1 MTFISKAVA
10 AWLGGSLS
18 LLAPCA
24 WAQVQTPPPA
34 LQQPQSPA
42 AAVAATSVNAP
53 LSLEAALALA
63 MEHNPG
69 LRAAAQAVAASEGAV
84 IQSAARP
91 NPELAYSQED
101 TRRETRSMTLQWN
114 QPIEIGGKRAARMKA
129 AEHGR
134 ELAQAEL
141 EAARAGLRADVRM
154 AFANVLAAQQRVLL
168 HQKTLEIASQARDA
182 AAKRVQAGKA
192 APLEETKASVAQGS
206 AQLALAQAQSGL
218 RVARQQLALQWG
230 GQPASFGLAV
240 GELTQLPLLPAHALM
255 QEKLE
260 QSPQML
266 RAQQAVL
273 QARSV
278 AELERAK
285 RLPDPSVSLG
295 MKRAQEVGRNQL
307 VIGISV
313 PLPILDSNRGNQ
325 LQALRLADKAED
337 ELLAT
342 RQQMQAALQQQQELL
357 QSSQAQAQQLAQQV
371 LPAAESAYE
380 VAAKGFALGKF
391 SYLEVLDAQ
400 RTLAEARSLYLEQL
414 VATHQA
420 AADITRQLGD
430 VPGLE

>member
-1 MTFISKAVA
+1 MTFITKAA
-10 AWLGGSLS
+10 AVLLGGGLS
-18 LLAPCA
+18 LLATCG
-24 WAQVQTPPPA
+24 WAQQ
-34 LQQPQSPA
+34 A
-42 AAVAATSVNAP
+42 AATAPAIAATPAP
-53 LSLEAALALA
+53 MSLQAALALA
-63 MEHNPG
+63 MEHNPS

-84 IQSAARP
+84 IQSRARP

-134 ELAQAEL
+134 ELVQAEL
-141 EAARAGLRADVRM
+141 DAARAGLRADVRA
-154 AFANVLAAQQRVLL
+154 AFAKVLAGQQRVQL
-168 HQKTLEIASQARDA
+168 HEKTLEIASNARDA
-182 AAKRVQAGKA
+182 AAKRVQAGKI
-192 APLEETKASVAQGS
+192 APLEETKARVAESS

-218 RVARQQLALQWG
+218 RVARQQLALLWG
-230 GQPASFGLAV
+230 AQPLSMGRAV
-240 GELTQLPLLPAHALM
+240 GELGDLPALPDSSALL
-255 QEKLE
+255 EKLE
-260 QSPQML
+260 HSPQML

-273 QARSV
+273 QAKSV

-307 VIGISV
+307 VVGISV

-342 RQQMQAALQQQQELL
+342 RQQLNAQLQQQLELL
-357 QSSQAQAQQLAQQV
+357 QTSRAQALQLAQQV

-380 VAAKGFALGKF
+380 VSAKGFALGKF

-400 RTLAEARSLYLEQL
+400 RTLADARSLYLEQL

>member
-1 MTFISKAVA
+1 MTFITKAA
-10 AWLGGSLS
+10 AVLLGSGLG
-18 LLAPCA
+18 LFVPCA
-24 WAQVQTPPPA
+24 WAQQ
-34 LQQPQSPA
+34 A
-42 AAVAATSVNAP
+42 APTAATAAP
-53 LSLEAALALA
+53 ISLQAALALA

-69 LRAAAQAVAASEGAV
+69 LRAAAQALAASEGAL
-84 IQSAARP
+84 IQSRARP

-114 QPIEIGGKRAARMKA
+114 QSIEIGGKRAARMKA
-129 AEHGR
+129 AGHGR
-134 ELAQAEL
+134 ELARAEL
-141 EAARAGLRADVRM
+141 EAAQAGLRADVRT
-154 AFANVLAAQQRVLL
+154 AFANVLAGQQRVQL
-168 HQKTLEIASQARDA
+168 HQRTLEIAGSARDA
-182 AAKRVQAGKA
+182 AAKRVLAGKV
-192 APLEETKASVAQGS
+192 APLEETKARVAESS
-206 AQLALAQAQSGL
+206 AELALAQARSGL
-218 RVARQQLALQWG
+218 RVARQQLAALWG
-230 GQPASFGLAV
+230 AQPAAFGSAV
-240 GELTQLPLLPAHALM
+240 GELAQLPVLPDEGLM
-255 QEKLE
+255 LEKLE
-260 QSPQML
+260 HSPQML
-266 RAQQAVL
+266 RAQQAVF

-307 VIGISV
+307 VVGISV

-342 RQQMQAALQQQQELL
+342 RQQMYAQLQQQREQL
-357 QSSQAQAQQLAQQV
+357 QSSRAQAEQLAQQV

>member
-1 MTFISKAVA
+1 MTFITKAA
-10 AWLGGSLS
+10 AVLLGSGLG
-18 LLAPCA
+18 LFVPCA
-24 WAQVQTPPPA
+24 WAQQ
-34 LQQPQSPA
+34 A
-42 AAVAATSVNAP
+42 APTAATAAP
-53 LSLEAALALA
+53 ISLQAALALA

-69 LRAAAQAVAASEGAV
+69 LRAAAQALAASEGAL
-84 IQSAARP
+84 IQSRARP

-114 QPIEIGGKRAARMKA
+114 QSIEIGGKREARMKA
-129 AEHGR
+129 AGHGR
-134 ELAQAEL
+134 ELARAEL
-141 EAARAGLRADVRM
+141 EAAQAGLRADVRT
-154 AFANVLAAQQRVLL
+154 AFANVLAGQQRVQL
-168 HQKTLEIASQARDA
+168 HQRTLEIARSARDA
-182 AAKRVQAGKA
+182 AAKRVLAGKV
-192 APLEETKASVAQGS
+192 APLEETKARVAESS
-206 AQLALAQAQSGL
+206 AELALAQARSGL
-218 RVARQQLALQWG
+218 RVARQQLAALWG
-230 GQPASFGLAV
+230 AQPAAFGSAV
-240 GELTQLPLLPAHALM
+240 GELAQLPVLPDEGLM
-255 QEKLE
+255 LEKLE
-260 QSPQML
+260 HSPQML
-266 RAQQAVL
+266 RAQQAVF

-307 VIGISV
+307 VVGISV

-342 RQQMQAALQQQQELL
+342 RQQMYAQLQQQREQL
-357 QSSQAQAQQLAQQV
+357 QSSRAQAEQLAQQV

>member
-1 MTFISKAVA
+1 MTFITKAAAALLGSGLGLFVPCSWAQQPAPVTAVA
-10 AWLGGSLS
+10 AAPISL
-18 LLAPCA
+18 
-24 WAQVQTPPPA
+24 Q
-34 LQQPQSPA
+34 
-42 AAVAATSVNAP
+42 
-53 LSLEAALALA
+53 AALALA
-63 MEHNPG
+63 MERNPG
-69 LRAAAQAVAASEGAV
+69 LRAAAQALAASEGAL
-84 IQSAARP
+84 IQSRARP

-101 TRRETRSMTLQWN
+101 MRRETRSMTLQWN
-114 QPIEIGGKRAARMKA
+114 QSIEIGGKREARMKA

-134 ELAQAEL
+134 ELARAEL
-141 EAARAGLRADVRM
+141 EAAQAGLRADVRT
-154 AFANVLAAQQRVLL
+154 AFANVLAGQQRVQL
-168 HQKTLEIASQARDA
+168 HQKTLEIASSARDA
-182 AAKRVQAGKA
+182 AAKRVQAGKV
-192 APLEETKASVAQGS
+192 APLEETKARVAESS
-206 AQLALAQAQSGL
+206 AELALAQARSGL
-218 RVARQQLALQWG
+218 RVARQQLAALWG
-230 GQPASFGLAV
+230 AQPAAFGSAV
-240 GELTQLPLLPAHALM
+240 GELAQLPVLPDEGPML
-255 QEKLE
+255 QRLE
-260 QSPQML
+260 HSPQML
-266 RAQQAVL
+266 RAQQAVF

-307 VIGISV
+307 VVGISV

-342 RQQMQAALQQQQELL
+342 RQQMHALLQQQREQL
-357 QSSQAQAQQLAQQV
+357 QTSRAQAEQLAQQV

>member
-1 MTFISKAVA
+1 MTFITKAA
-10 AWLGGSLS
+10 AVLLGSGLG
-18 LLAPCA
+18 LFVPCA
-24 WAQVQTPPPA
+24 WAQQAAPTA
-34 LQQPQSPA
+34 ATA
-42 AAVAATSVNAP
+42 AAAAAAP
-53 LSLEAALALA
+53 ISLQAALALA

-69 LRAAAQAVAASEGAV
+69 LRAAAQALAASEGAL
-84 IQSAARP
+84 IQSRARS

-114 QPIEIGGKRAARMKA
+114 QSIEIGGKREARMKA
-129 AEHGR
+129 AGHGR
-134 ELAQAEL
+134 ELARAEL
-141 EAARAGLRADVRM
+141 EAAQAGLRADVRT
-154 AFANVLAAQQRVLL
+154 AFANVLAGQQRVQL
-168 HQKTLEIASQARDA
+168 HQRTLEIARSARDA
-182 AAKRVQAGKA
+182 AAKRVLAGKV
-192 APLEETKASVAQGS
+192 APLEETKARVAESS
-206 AQLALAQAQSGL
+206 AELALAQARSGL
-218 RVARQQLALQWG
+218 RVARQQLAALWG
-230 GQPASFGLAV
+230 AQPAAFGSAV
-240 GELTQLPLLPAHALM
+240 GELAQLPVLPDEGLM
-255 QEKLE
+255 LEKLE
-260 QSPQML
+260 HSPQML
-266 RAQQAVL
+266 RAQQAVF

-307 VIGISV
+307 VVGISV

-342 RQQMQAALQQQQELL
+342 RQQMYAQLQQQREQL
-357 QSSQAQAQQLAQQV
+357 QSSRAQAEQLAQQV

>member
-1 MTFISKAVA
+1 MTFITKAA
-10 AWLGGSLS
+10 AVLLGGGLS
-18 LLAPCA
+18 LLATCG
-24 WAQVQTPPPA
+24 WAQQ
-34 LQQPQSPA
+34 A
-42 AAVAATSVNAP
+42 AATAPAIAATPAP
-53 LSLEAALALA
+53 MSLQAALALA
-63 MEHNPG
+63 MEHNPS

-84 IQSAARP
+84 IQSRARP

-134 ELAQAEL
+134 ELVQAEL
-141 EAARAGLRADVRM
+141 DAARAGLRADVRA
-154 AFANVLAAQQRVLL
+154 AFAKVLAGQQRVQL
-168 HQKTLEIASQARDA
+168 HEKTLEIASNARDA
-182 AAKRVQAGKA
+182 AAKRVQAGKI
-192 APLEETKASVAQGS
+192 APLEETKARVAESS

-218 RVARQQLALQWG
+218 RVARQQLALLWG
-230 GQPASFGLAV
+230 AQPASMGRAV
-240 GELTQLPLLPAHALM
+240 GELGDLPALPDSSAML
-255 QEKLE
+255 EKLE
-260 QSPQML
+260 HSPQML

-273 QARSV
+273 QAKSV

-307 VIGISV
+307 VVGISV

-325 LQALRLADKAED
+325 LQALRLADKTED

-342 RQQMQAALQQQQELL
+342 RQQLNAQLQQQLELL
-357 QSSQAQAQQLAQQV
+357 QTSRAQALQLAQQV

-380 VAAKGFALGKF
+380 VSAKGFALGKF

-400 RTLAEARSLYLEQL
+400 RTLADARSLYLEQL

>member
-1 MTFISKAVA
+1 MTFITKAA
-10 AWLGGSLS
+10 AVLLGSGLG
-18 LLAPCA
+18 LFVPCA
-24 WAQVQTPPPA
+24 WAQQAAPTA
-34 LQQPQSPA
+34 ATAATA
-42 AAVAATSVNAP
+42 AAAAP
-53 LSLEAALALA
+53 ISLQAALALA

-69 LRAAAQAVAASEGAV
+69 LRAAAQALAASEGAL
-84 IQSAARP
+84 IQSRARP

-114 QPIEIGGKRAARMKA
+114 QSIEIGGKREARMKA
-129 AEHGR
+129 AGHGR
-134 ELAQAEL
+134 ELARAEL
-141 EAARAGLRADVRM
+141 EAAQAGLRADVRT
-154 AFANVLAAQQRVLL
+154 AFANVLAGQQRVQL
-168 HQKTLEIASQARDA
+168 HQKTLEIAGSARDA
-182 AAKRVQAGKA
+182 AAKRVLAGKV
-192 APLEETKASVAQGS
+192 APLEETKARVAESS
-206 AQLALAQAQSGL
+206 AELALAQARSGL
-218 RVARQQLALQWG
+218 RVARQQLAALWG
-230 GQPASFGLAV
+230 AQPAAFGSAV
-240 GELTQLPLLPAHALM
+240 GELAQLPVLPDEGLM
-255 QEKLE
+255 LEKLE
-260 QSPQML
+260 HSPQML
-266 RAQQAVL
+266 RAQQAVF

-307 VIGISV
+307 VVGISV

-342 RQQMQAALQQQQELL
+342 RQQMYAQLQQQREQL
-357 QSSQAQAQQLAQQV
+357 QSSRAQAEQLAQQV

>member
-1 MTFISKAVA
+1 
-10 AWLGGSLS
+10 
-18 LLAPCA
+18 
-24 WAQVQTPPPA
+24 
-34 LQQPQSPA
+34 
-42 AAVAATSVNAP
+42 
-53 LSLEAALALA
+53 

-69 LRAAAQAVAASEGAV
+69 LRAAAQALAASEGAL
-84 IQSAARP
+84 IQSRARP

-101 TRRETRSMTLQWN
+101 TRRETRSITLQWN
-114 QPIEIGGKRAARMKA
+114 QSIEIGGKREARMKA
-129 AEHGR
+129 AGHGR
-134 ELAQAEL
+134 ELARAEL
-141 EAARAGLRADVRM
+141 EAAQAGLRADVRT
-154 AFANVLAAQQRVLL
+154 AFANVLAGQQRVQL
-168 HQKTLEIASQARDA
+168 HQRTLEIAGSARDA
-182 AAKRVQAGKA
+182 AAKRVLAGKV
-192 APLEETKASVAQGS
+192 APLEETKARVAESS
-206 AQLALAQAQSGL
+206 AELALAQARSGL
-218 RVARQQLALQWG
+218 RVARQQLAALWG
-230 GQPASFGLAV
+230 AQPAAFGSAV
-240 GELTQLPLLPAHALM
+240 GELAQLPVLPDEGLM
-255 QEKLE
+255 LEKLE
-260 QSPQML
+260 HSPQML
-266 RAQQAVL
+266 RAQQAVF

-307 VIGISV
+307 VVGISV

-342 RQQMQAALQQQQELL
+342 RQQMYAQLQQQREQL
-357 QSSQAQAQQLAQQV
+357 QTSRAQAEQLAQQV

>member
-1 MTFISKAVA
+1 MTFITKAA
-10 AWLGGSLS
+10 AALLGSGLG
-18 LLAPCA
+18 LFVPCA
-24 WAQVQTPPPA
+24 WAQQAAPA
-34 LQQPQSPA
+34 T
-42 AAVAATSVNAP
+42 ATSTATAAP
-53 LSLEAALALA
+53 ISLQAALSLA
-63 MEHNPG
+63 MEHNPS
-69 LRAAAQAVAASEGAV
+69 LRAAAQALAASEGAL
-84 IQSAARP
+84 IQSRARP

-114 QPIEIGGKRAARMKA
+114 QSIEIGGKREARMKA

-134 ELAQAEL
+134 ELARAEL
-141 EAARAGLRADVRM
+141 EAAQAGLRAEVRT
-154 AFANVLAAQQRVLL
+154 AFANVLAGQQRVQL
-168 HQKTLEIASQARDA
+168 HQKTLEIASSARDA
-182 AAKRVQAGKA
+182 AAKRVLAGKV
-192 APLEETKASVAQGS
+192 APLEETKARVAESS
-206 AQLALAQAQSGL
+206 AELALVQARSGL
-218 RVARQQLALQWG
+218 RVARQQLAALWG
-230 GQPASFGLAV
+230 AQPAAFGSAV
-240 GELTQLPLLPAHALM
+240 GELAQLPVLPDEGLM
-255 QEKLE
+255 LEKLE
-260 QSPQML
+260 HSPQML
-266 RAQQAVL
+266 RAQQAVF

-278 AELERAK
+278 AELERAR

-307 VIGISV
+307 VVGISV

-325 LQALRLADKAED
+325 LQALRLADKSED
-337 ELLAT
+337 EMLAT
-342 RQQMQAALQQQQELL
+342 RQQMYAQLQQQREQL
-357 QSSQAQAQQLAQQV
+357 QTSRAQAEQLAQQV

>member
-18 LLAPCA
+18 VLAPCA
-24 WAQVQTPPPA
+24 WAQVHTPPP
-34 LQQPQSPA
+34 LQQSLSPA
-42 AAVAATSVNAP
+42 AAVATTSVNAP

-63 MEHNPG
+63 MERNPG

-154 AFANVLAAQQRVLL
+154 AFANVLAAQQRVQL

-357 QSSQAQAQQLAQQV
+357 QSSQAQAQQLEQQV

-420 AADITRQLGD
+420 AAGITRQLGD

>member
-1 MTFISKAVA
+1 MTFITKAA
-10 AWLGGSLS
+10 AVLLGSGLG
-18 LLAPCA
+18 LFVPCA
-24 WAQVQTPPPA
+24 WAQQ
-34 LQQPQSPA
+34 A
-42 AAVAATSVNAP
+42 APTAATAAP
-53 LSLEAALALA
+53 ISLQAALALA

-69 LRAAAQAVAASEGAV
+69 LRAAAQALAASEGAL
-84 IQSAARP
+84 IQSRARP

-114 QPIEIGGKRAARMKA
+114 QSIEIGGKREARMKA
-129 AEHGR
+129 AGHGR
-134 ELAQAEL
+134 ELARAEL
-141 EAARAGLRADVRM
+141 EAAQAGLRADVRT
-154 AFANVLAAQQRVLL
+154 AFANVLAGQQRVQL
-168 HQKTLEIASQARDA
+168 HQRTLEIAGSARDA
-182 AAKRVQAGKA
+182 AAKRVLAGKV
-192 APLEETKASVAQGS
+192 APLEETKARVAESS
-206 AQLALAQAQSGL
+206 AELALAQARSGL
-218 RVARQQLALQWG
+218 RVARQQLAALWG
-230 GQPASFGLAV
+230 AQPAAFGSAV
-240 GELTQLPLLPAHALM
+240 GELAQLPVLPDEGLM
-255 QEKLE
+255 LEKLE
-260 QSPQML
+260 HSPQML
-266 RAQQAVL
+266 RAQQAVF

-307 VIGISV
+307 VVGISV

-342 RQQMQAALQQQQELL
+342 RQQMYAQLQQQREQL
-357 QSSQAQAQQLAQQV
+357 QSSRAQAEQLAQQV

>member
-1 MTFISKAVA
+1 MTFITKAA
-10 AWLGGSLS
+10 AVLLGSGLG
-18 LLAPCA
+18 LFAPCA
-24 WAQVQTPPPA
+24 WAQQ
-34 LQQPQSPA
+34 A
-42 AAVAATSVNAP
+42 APTAATAAP
-53 LSLEAALALA
+53 ISLQAALALA

-69 LRAAAQAVAASEGAV
+69 LRAAAQALAASEGAL
-84 IQSAARP
+84 IQSRARP

-114 QPIEIGGKRAARMKA
+114 QSIEIGGKRAARMKA
-129 AEHGR
+129 AGHGR
-134 ELAQAEL
+134 ELARAEL
-141 EAARAGLRADVRM
+141 EAAQAGLRADVRT
-154 AFANVLAAQQRVLL
+154 AFANVLAGQQRVQL
-168 HQKTLEIASQARDA
+168 HQRTLEIAGSARDA
-182 AAKRVQAGKA
+182 AAKRVLAGKV
-192 APLEETKASVAQGS
+192 APLEETKARVAESS
-206 AQLALAQAQSGL
+206 AELALAQARSGL
-218 RVARQQLALQWG
+218 RVARQQLAALWG
-230 GQPASFGLAV
+230 AQPAAFGSAV
-240 GELTQLPLLPAHALM
+240 GELAQLPVLPDEGLM
-255 QEKLE
+255 LEKLE
-260 QSPQML
+260 HSPQML
-266 RAQQAVL
+266 RAQQAVF

-307 VIGISV
+307 VVGISV

-342 RQQMQAALQQQQELL
+342 RQQMYAQLQQQREQL
-357 QSSQAQAQQLAQQV
+357 QSSRAQAEQLAQQV

>member
-1 MTFISKAVA
+1 MTFITKAAAALLGSGLGLFVPCSWAQQPAPVA
-10 AWLGGSLS
+10 A
-18 LLAPCA
+18 
-24 WAQVQTPPPA
+24 
-34 LQQPQSPA
+34 A
-42 AAVAATSVNAP
+42 AAAP
-53 LSLEAALALA
+53 ISLQAALALA
-63 MEHNPG
+63 MERNPG
-69 LRAAAQAVAASEGAV
+69 LRAAAQALAASEGAL
-84 IQSAARP
+84 IQSRARP

-114 QPIEIGGKRAARMKA
+114 QSIEIGGKREARMKA

-134 ELAQAEL
+134 ELARAEL
-141 EAARAGLRADVRM
+141 EAAQAGLRADVRT
-154 AFANVLAAQQRVLL
+154 AFANVLAGQQRVQL
-168 HQKTLEIASQARDA
+168 HQRTLEIASSARDA
-182 AAKRVQAGKA
+182 AAKRVQAGKV
-192 APLEETKASVAQGS
+192 APLEETKARVAESS
-206 AQLALAQAQSGL
+206 AELALAQARSGL
-218 RVARQQLALQWG
+218 RVARQQLAALWG
-230 GQPASFGLAV
+230 AQPAAFGSAV
-240 GELTQLPLLPAHALM
+240 GELAQLPVLPDEGLM
-255 QEKLE
+255 LEKLE
-260 QSPQML
+260 HSPQML

-307 VIGISV
+307 VVGVSV

-342 RQQMQAALQQQQELL
+342 RQQMYAQLQQQREQL
-357 QSSQAQAQQLAQQV
+357 QTSRAQAEQLAQQV

>member
-1 MTFISKAVA
+1 MTFITKAA
-10 AWLGGSLS
+10 AVLLGSGLG
-18 LLAPCA
+18 LFVPCA
-24 WAQVQTPPPA
+24 WAQQAAPTA
-34 LQQPQSPA
+34 ATAATA
-42 AAVAATSVNAP
+42 AAAAP
-53 LSLEAALALA
+53 ISLQAALALA

-69 LRAAAQAVAASEGAV
+69 LRAAAQALAASEGAL
-84 IQSAARP
+84 IQSRARP

-114 QPIEIGGKRAARMKA
+114 QSIEIGGKREARMKA
-129 AEHGR
+129 AGHGR
-134 ELAQAEL
+134 ELARAEL
-141 EAARAGLRADVRM
+141 EAAQAGLRADVRT
-154 AFANVLAAQQRVLL
+154 AFANVLAGQQRVQL
-168 HQKTLEIASQARDA
+168 HQKTLEIAGSARDA
-182 AAKRVQAGKA
+182 AAKRVLAGKV
-192 APLEETKASVAQGS
+192 APLEETKARVAESS
-206 AQLALAQAQSGL
+206 AELALAQARSGL
-218 RVARQQLALQWG
+218 RVARQQLAALWG
-230 GQPASFGLAV
+230 AQPAAFGSAV
-240 GELTQLPLLPAHALM
+240 GELAQLPVLPDEGLM
-255 QEKLE
+255 LEKLE
-260 QSPQML
+260 HSPQML
-266 RAQQAVL
+266 RAQQAVF

-307 VIGISV
+307 VVGISV

-342 RQQMQAALQQQQELL
+342 RQQMYAQLQQQREQL
-357 QSSQAQAQQLAQQV
+357 QTSRAQAEQLTQQV

>member
-1 MTFISKAVA
+1 MTFITKAA
-10 AWLGGSLS
+10 AVLLGSGLG
-18 LLAPCA
+18 LFVPCA
-24 WAQVQTPPPA
+24 WAQQ
-34 LQQPQSPA
+34 A
-42 AAVAATSVNAP
+42 APTAATAAP
-53 LSLEAALALA
+53 ISLQAALALA

-69 LRAAAQAVAASEGAV
+69 LRAAAQALAASEGAL
-84 IQSAARP
+84 IQSRARP

-114 QPIEIGGKRAARMKA
+114 QSIEIGGKREARMKA
-129 AEHGR
+129 AGHGR
-134 ELAQAEL
+134 ELARAEL
-141 EAARAGLRADVRM
+141 EAAQAGLRADVRT
-154 AFANVLAAQQRVLL
+154 AFANVLAGQQRVQL
-168 HQKTLEIASQARDA
+168 HQKTLEIAGSARDA
-182 AAKRVQAGKA
+182 AAKRVLAGKV
-192 APLEETKASVAQGS
+192 APLEETKARVAESS
-206 AQLALAQAQSGL
+206 AELALAQARSGL
-218 RVARQQLALQWG
+218 RVARQQLAALWG
-230 GQPASFGLAV
+230 AQPAAFGSAV
-240 GELTQLPLLPAHALM
+240 GELAQLPVLPDEGLM
-255 QEKLE
+255 LEKLE
-260 QSPQML
+260 HSPQML
-266 RAQQAVL
+266 RAQQAVF

-307 VIGISV
+307 VVGISV

-342 RQQMQAALQQQQELL
+342 RQQMYAQLQQQREQL
-357 QSSQAQAQQLAQQV
+357 QSSRAQAEQLAQQV